1 MFDSEEESIR
11 SILAG
16 NVQAGHVVVI
26 RNEGPVGGPGMREM
40 LSPTSAIMGK
50 GLGKDVALIT
60 DGRFSG
66 GSHGFVVGHVTPEA
80 AIGGLIGLIKD
91 GDPITIDA
99 KKNQLTLD
107 LPEEEIK
114 KRKLSWSNPSP
125 KEKRG
130 ILAKYAK
137 LVSSASLGAITD
149 NF

>member
-1 MFDSEEESIR
+1 
-11 SILAG
+11 
-16 NVQAGHVVVI
+16 
-26 RNEGPVGGPGMREM
+26 M
-40 LSPTSAIMGK
+40 LHLK
-50 GLGKDVALIT
+50 LQLE
-60 DGRFSG
+60 R
-66 GSHGFVVGHVTPEA
+66 
-80 AIGGLIGLIKD
+80 LIGLIKD

>member
-1 MFDSEEESIR
+1 ME
-11 SILAG
+11 
-16 NVQAGHVVVI
+16 AGHVVVI

-40 LSPTSAIMGK
+40 ISQTGAIMGK
-50 GLGKDVALIT
+50 GLGKEVALIT

-80 AIGGLIGLIKD
+80 AVGGLIGLVQN

-99 KKNQLTLD
+99 QNNQLTLD
-107 LPEEEIK
+107 LPAEEIEQ
-114 KRKLSWSNPSP
+114 RKSSWTQPEP

-130 ILAKYAK
+130 VLSKYAK

-149 NF
+149 GD

>member
-1 MFDSEEESIR
+1 M
-11 SILAG
+11 
-16 NVQAGHVVVI
+16 I

-50 GLGKDVALIT
+50 GLGKEVALIT

-80 AIGGLIGLIKD
+80 AIGGPLGLLQN

-99 KKNQLTLD
+99 EKNELTLD

-114 KRKLSWSNPSP
+114 KRQDDWVRPEP
-125 KEKRG
+125 KEKE
-130 ILAKYAK
+130 ACWPNTPN
-137 LVSSASLGAITD
+137 S
-149 NF
+149 

>member
-16 NVQAGHVVVI
+16 NVQAGHVVVFEM
-26 RNEGPVGGPGMREM
+26 RNAVGDYGMREM

-80 AIGGLIGLIKD
+80 AIGGLISLIKD
-91 GDPITIDA
+91 GDPITID
-99 KKNQLTLD
+99 
-107 LPEEEIK
+107 
-114 KRKLSWSNPSP
+114 
-125 KEKRG
+125 
-130 ILAKYAK
+130 
-137 LVSSASLGAITD
+137 
-149 NF
+149 